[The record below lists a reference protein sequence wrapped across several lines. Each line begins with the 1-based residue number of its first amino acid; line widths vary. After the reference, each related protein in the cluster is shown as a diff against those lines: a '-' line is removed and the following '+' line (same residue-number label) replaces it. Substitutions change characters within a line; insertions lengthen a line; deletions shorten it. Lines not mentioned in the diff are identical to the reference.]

1 VALVT
6 KAKYIQYP
14 ACPAWSASSTEHRF
28 RQEAI
33 PPVQSFNPSTPK
45 AFASRAIQRRNAFT
59 LLELLIVVGV
69 IGLLLVLIAPAFTTI
84 KSSTDVTSA
93 IYGVKGVLENARVYA
108 KANHTYVFVGF
119 AEVDSSVD
127 PAVSPQITTGP
138 APYGRVALA
147 IVASKD
153 GMRHFHYATSNQGSD
168 WQSNYADPTKPEYR
182 GAHLVAIGKLQRYEN
197 LHFLVDF
204 PSWTPTAHPNSNMA
218 RYQPSNATYTLGNAA
233 SASVT
238 PFTWP
243 LGSPLNSDYQY
254 RFDKGIYFDPIGVAR
269 IATSTNADEI
279 ARLMEIDFQPTHGT
293 VVPPVPTDQDAGNHA
308 VIQIAPTSGAIRIYR
323 P

>member
-1 VALVT
+1 VT
-6 KAKYIQYP
+6 KAEYIQYP
-14 ACPAWSASSTEHRF
+14 ACPPWWASSPEYRF
-28 RQEAI
+28 RPEAT
-33 PPVQSFNPSTPK
+33 PPVQRLNALTV
-45 AFASRAIQRRNAFT
+45 QRRDAFT
-59 LLELLIVVGV
+59 LLELLIV
-69 IGLLLVLIAPAFTTI
+69 IGIIAILLVLIVPAFRTI
-84 KSSTDVTSA
+84 KSGTDVAGA
-93 IYGVKGVLENARVYA
+93 IYGVKGVLEIARVYA
-108 KANHTYVFVGF
+108 KTNHTYVFVGF

-127 PAVSPQITTGP
+127 PAVSPQVTTGP

-147 IVASKD
+147 VVASKD
-153 GMRHFHYATSNQGSD
+153 GMRHFQFTTSNQGSD

-182 GAHLVAIGKLQRYEN
+182 GAHLVAVGKLERYEN

-218 RYQPSNATYTLGNAA
+218 RYQPSSATYTLGNAA
-233 SASVT
+233 SATAT

-254 RFDKGIYFDPIGVAR
+254 RFDKGIYFNPIGVAR

-293 VVPPVPTDQDAGNHA
+293 VVPPVPTNQDVGNHA
-308 VIQIAPTSGAIRIYR
+308 AIQIAPTSGAIRIYR